1 MLIENYNSIKM
12 RKEMKILKNT
22 IYILKNKS
30 NNDKYKKALQ
40 SVFTDYQ
47 IKTLFTKKHCVR
59 MQSNDTIQRALKFVC
74 GNNGYKEL
82 IRQGY
87 PLPNVRTL
95 PRRLEDFQF

>member
-1 MLIENYNSIKM
+1 MIHLRLIQSMICPALYSDKCNEREERYKKLENVNRKLQLNIIKM

-40 SVFTDYQ
+40 SVFTDCQ

-59 MQSNDTIQRALKFVC
+59 M
-74 GNNGYKEL
+74 
-82 IRQGY
+82 
-87 PLPNVRTL
+87 
-95 PRRLEDFQF
+95 